1 MRRLLLVVTLAFV
14 VSLVLA
20 PSAVAQYV
28 VEEEMKG
35 EPPLEEATESPQE
48 EVMEEA
54 MEPVPDPPYAQEKQ
68 MQKAEKAKAKAEKA
82 KAKVEK
88 AKAKEMPKTG
98 GPSVSVILPAG
109 ALLLVGSGVL
119 AYTVVRRR

>member
-1 MRRLLLVVTLAFV
+1 MRRLLLLVSLAFV
-14 VSLVLA
+14 VSLFLA
-20 PSAVAQYV
+20 PSAVAQ
-28 VEEEMKG
+28 E
-35 EPPLEEATESPQE
+35 
-48 EVMEEA
+48 
-54 MEPVPDPPYAQEKQ
+54 D
-68 MQKAEKAKAKAEKA
+68 EKAKLVEKGKLVEKVKA
-82 KAKVEK
+82 EK

>member
-1 MRRLLLVVTLAFV
+1 MRRLLLLVTLAFV
-14 VSLVLA
+14 VSLFLA

-28 VEEEMKG
+28 EEEM
-35 EPPLEEATESPQE
+35 EPPQEEATESPQE

-54 MEPVPDPPYAQEKQ
+54 MEPVPDPPFAQEKQ
-68 MQKAEKAKAKAEKA
+68 MQKAQKGKAKA
-82 KAKVEK
+82 EK

-98 GPSVSVILPAG
+98 GPSVSVILPAA

-119 AYTVVRRR
+119 AYTVVRRRS

>member
-20 PSAVAQYV
+20 PSAVAQYA
-28 VEEEMKG
+28 EEEMKG

-68 MQKAEKAKAKAEKA
+68 MQKA
-82 KAKVEK
+82 
-88 AKAKEMPKTG
+88 KAKEMPKTG
-98 GPSVSVILPAG
+98 GPSVSIILPAA

-119 AYTVVRRR
+119 AYTVVRRRS

>member
-35 EPPLEEATESPQE
+35 EPKMEEKMEGPAEEA
-48 EVMEEA
+48 MEEA

-68 MQKAEKAKAKAEKA
+68 KAKAKA
-82 KAKVEK
+82 EK

-98 GPSVSVILPAG
+98 GPSVGVILPAA

>member
-28 VEEEMKG
+28 EEEMKG
-35 EPPLEEATESPQE
+35 EPKMEEKMEGPAE

-68 MQKAEKAKAKAEKA
+68 MQKA
-82 KAKVEK
+82 
-88 AKAKEMPKTG
+88 KAKEMPKTG
-98 GPSVSVILPAG
+98 GPSASVIVPAA

-119 AYTVVRRR
+119 AYTVVRRRS

>member
-1 MRRLLLVVTLAFV
+1 MRRLLLLVTLAFV
-14 VSLVLA
+14 VSLFLA
-20 PSAVAQYV
+20 PSAVAQW
-28 VEEEMKG
+28 EEEM
-35 EPPLEEATESPQE
+35 EPPLEEKMESPQE
-48 EVMEEA
+48 EAMEEK
-54 MEPVPDPPYAQEKQ
+54 MEPQPEPPFAQEKQ
-68 MQKAEKAKAKAEKA
+68 MQKAKAKA
-82 KAKVEK
+82 EK

>member
-1 MRRLLLVVTLAFV
+1 MRRLLLPVTLAFV
-14 VSLVLA
+14 VSLFLA

-28 VEEEMKG
+28 EEEM
-35 EPPLEEATESPQE
+35 EPPQEEATESPQE

-68 MQKAEKAKAKAEKA
+68 MQKAKAKAEKA
-82 KAKVEK
+82 K

-98 GPSVSVILPAG
+98 GPSVSVIVPAG

-119 AYTVVRRR
+119 AYTVVRRRS

>member
-1 MRRLLLVVTLAFV
+1 MRRLLLVVTLSFV

-20 PSAVAQYV
+20 PSAVAQWQW
-28 VEEEMKG
+28 EEEM
-35 EPPLEEATESPQE
+35 EPPLEEKMESPQE
-48 EVMEEA
+48 EAMEES
-54 MEPVPDPPYAQEKQ
+54 MEPVPEPPFAQEKQ
-68 MQKAEKAKAKAEKA
+68 MQKAKGKAEKA
-82 KAKVEK
+82 KAEK

>member
-1 MRRLLLVVTLAFV
+1 MRRLLLLVTLAFV

-20 PSAVAQYV
+20 PSAVAQW
-28 VEEEMKG
+28 EEEM
-35 EPPLEEATESPQE
+35 EPPLEEKMESPQE
-48 EVMEEA
+48 EAIEES
-54 MEPVPDPPYAQEKQ
+54 MEPVPEPPFAQEKQ
-68 MQKAEKAKAKAEKA
+68 MEKAKAKA
-82 KAKVEK
+82 EK

-98 GPSVSVILPAG
+98 GPSVGVILPAG

>member
-1 MRRLLLVVTLAFV
+1 MRRLLLLVTLAFV

-54 MEPVPDPPYAQEKQ
+54 MEPVPDPPYVQEKQ
-68 MQKAEKAKAKAEKA
+68 MQKAKGKAEKAKAKA
-82 KAKVEK
+82 EK

-98 GPSVSVILPAG
+98 GPSVSVIVPAG

>member
-1 MRRLLLVVTLAFV
+1 MRRLLLLVTLAFV

-20 PSAVAQYV
+20 PSAMAQYV

-54 MEPVPDPPYAQEKQ
+54 MEPVPDPPYVQEKQ
-68 MQKAEKAKAKAEKA
+68 MQKAKAKAEKA
-82 KAKVEK
+82 KAKAEK

-98 GPSVSVILPAG
+98 GPSVGVILPAA

-119 AYTVVRRR
+119 AYTVVRRRS

>member
-1 MRRLLLVVTLAFV
+1 MRRLLLLVTLAFV

-68 MQKAEKAKAKAEKA
+68 MQKAKAKA
-82 KAKVEK
+82 EK

-98 GPSVSVILPAG
+98 GPSVSVILPAA

>member
-1 MRRLLLVVTLAFV
+1 MRRLLLLGTLAFV

-54 MEPVPDPPYAQEKQ
+54 MEPVPDPPYVQEKQ
-68 MQKAEKAKAKAEKA
+68 MQKAKGKA
-82 KAKVEK
+82 EK

-98 GPSVSVILPAG
+98 GPSVSVILPAA

>member
-20 PSAVAQYV
+20 PSAVAQF
-28 VEEEMKG
+28 VEEEKKG
-35 EPPLEEATESPQE
+35 EPPLEEKMETPAE
-48 EVMEEA
+48 EKMEEA
-54 MEPVPDPPYAQEKQ
+54 MEPVPEPPFAQEKQ
-68 MQKAEKAKAKAEKA
+68 MEKAKAKVEKAKAKA
-82 KAKVEK
+82 EK

-98 GPSVSVILPAG
+98 GPSVSVILPAA

>member
-1 MRRLLLVVTLAFV
+1 MRRLLLLVTLAFV

-20 PSAVAQYV
+20 PSAVAQYA
-28 VEEEMKG
+28 EEEMKG

-54 MEPVPDPPYAQEKQ
+54 MEPVPDPPYVQEKQ
-68 MQKAEKAKAKAEKA
+68 MQ
-82 KAKVEK
+82 K

>member
-20 PSAVAQYV
+20 PSAVAQF
-28 VEEEMKG
+28 VEEEKKG
-35 EPPLEEATESPQE
+35 EPPLEEKMETPAE
-48 EVMEEA
+48 EKMEEA
-54 MEPVPDPPYAQEKQ
+54 MEPVPEPPFAQEKQ
-68 MQKAEKAKAKAEKA
+68 KAKAEKAKAKAEKA
-82 KAKVEK
+82 KAK
-88 AKAKEMPKTG
+88 EMPKTG
-98 GPSVSVILPAG
+98 GPFVSVILPGA

>member
-1 MRRLLLVVTLAFV
+1 MRRLLLPVTLAFV

-20 PSAVAQYV
+20 PSAVAQYA
-28 VEEEMKG
+28 EEEMKG

-68 MQKAEKAKAKAEKA
+68 MQKGKAKA
-82 KAKVEK
+82 EK

-98 GPSVSVILPAG
+98 GPSVSVIVPAA

>member
-1 MRRLLLVVTLAFV
+1 MRRLLLLVTLAFV

-28 VEEEMKG
+28 EEEKKG
-35 EPPLEEATESPQE
+35 EPPLEEKMESPQE
-48 EVMEEA
+48 EAIEEA
-54 MEPVPDPPYAQEKQ
+54 MEPVPDPPFAQEKQ
-68 MQKAEKAKAKAEKA
+68 MEKEKAKAT
-82 KAKVEK
+82 VL
-88 AKAKEMPKTG
+88 PKTG

-119 AYTVVRRR
+119 AYRVVRRR

>member
-1 MRRLLLVVTLAFV
+1 MRRLLLLVTLAFV

-54 MEPVPDPPYAQEKQ
+54 MEPVPDPPFAQEKQ
-68 MQKAEKAKAKAEKA
+68 MQKAQKGKAKA
-82 KAKVEK
+82 EK

-119 AYTVVRRR
+119 AYTVVRRRS

>member
-1 MRRLLLVVTLAFV
+1 MRRLLLLVTLAFV

-28 VEEEMKG
+28 EEEMKG
-35 EPPLEEATESPQE
+35 EPKMEEKMEGPAE

-54 MEPVPDPPYAQEKQ
+54 MEPVPDPPYAQEEQ
-68 MQKAEKAKAKAEKA
+68 MQKAKGKAEKAKAKA
-82 KAKVEK
+82 EK

-98 GPSVSVILPAG
+98 GPSVSVILPAA

>member
-1 MRRLLLVVTLAFV
+1 MRRLLLPVTLAFV
-14 VSLVLA
+14 VSLFLA
-20 PSAVAQYV
+20 PSAVAQYA
-28 VEEEMKG
+28 EEEMKG

-68 MQKAEKAKAKAEKA
+68 MQKAQKGKAKA
-82 KAKVEK
+82 EK

-98 GPSVSVILPAG
+98 GPSVGVILPAG

>member
-1 MRRLLLVVTLAFV
+1 MRRLLLPVTLAFV
-14 VSLVLA
+14 VSLFLA
-20 PSAVAQYV
+20 PSAVAQ
-28 VEEEMKG
+28 EEEM
-35 EPPLEEATESPQE
+35 EPPQEEAMESPQE
-48 EVMEEA
+48 EAMEEA
-54 MEPVPDPPYAQEKQ
+54 MEPQPEPPFAEEKQ
-68 MQKAEKAKAKAEKA
+68 MQKAKAKA
-82 KAKVEK
+82 EK

>member
-28 VEEEMKG
+28 EEEMKG
-35 EPPLEEATESPQE
+35 EPKMEEKMEGPAEEA
-48 EVMEEA
+48 MEEA

-68 MQKAEKAKAKAEKA
+68 MQKAKAKA
-82 KAKVEK
+82 EK

-98 GPSVSVILPAG
+98 GPSVSVIVPAA

-119 AYTVVRRR
+119 AYTVVRRRS

>member
-1 MRRLLLVVTLAFV
+1 MRRLLPLVTLAFV
-14 VSLVLA
+14 VSLFLA
-20 PSAVAQYV
+20 PFAVAQ
-28 VEEEMKG
+28 EEEM
-35 EPPLEEATESPQE
+35 EPPQEEATESPQE
-48 EVMEEA
+48 EAMEEA
-54 MEPVPDPPYAQEKQ
+54 MEPQPEPPFAEEKQ
-68 MQKAEKAKAKAEKA
+68 MEKAKAKAEKA

-98 GPSVSVILPAG
+98 GPSVSVILPAA